1 MTDITPGSDP
11 ASNRSDPTSSSSDPT
26 TDPTIEDRTQ
36 GKRGKYIVIIDRPKC
51 ISIGNCVAFAPDVF
65 ALDDE
70 SIAVMQP
77 VPTDQSPLVSDD
89 EAILMAARS
98 CPTQA
103 IIIKDATTGE
113 QVFP

>member
-1 MTDITPGSDP
+1 MTNTTSGSDP
-11 ASNRSDPTSSSSDPT
+11 VTNGTNPTSSSSEPT
-26 TDPTIEDRTQ
+26 TDPTIESRTQ
-36 GKRGKYIVIIDRPKC
+36 GKRGKYIVTIDRAKC

-89 EAILMAARS
+89 ETVLMAARS

-103 IIIKDATTGE
+103 IIIKDAATGE